1 MDMNKVHVGLTI
13 AVVFSMLY
21 VGGLIYYEM
30 AVELENNP
38 DIKEIGGPPVIDDLR
53 LVVVVLVVALF
64 FCLVALKYAKDDCK
78 VEIK

>member
-1 MDMNKVHVGLTI
+1 MNKVHIGLTI

-21 VGGLIYYEM
+21 VGGLIYYEI
-30 AVELENNP
+30 AVELESNP

-78 VEIK
+78 EEIK